1 MSMKELSI
9 KQLLIGAGGL
19 IITVVIL
26 MGLILQSNISESA
39 PQANLGGTIFW
50 FALIIVITVIAC
62 LAFVYQLI
70 TQPLTAVKQSI
81 NNLTSGGKLDPIN
94 EDYNR
99 EYQDLAKS
107 FNGFLS
113 FFGNLLE
120 QNKENADLLTQEAQR
135 LSEIMERVTQASNS
149 QHQETEMLATAM
161 EEMSATATEA
171 ATHTAEASQTAQH
184 ADTITDKG
192 KEVIGKA
199 INAIYGLSKH
209 IEQGEQIAIDLAGK
223 SEQIGA
229 VLDVIKSIAE
239 QTNLLALNAAIE
251 AARAGEQGRGFA
263 VVADEVRTLAG
274 RTQQSTTE
282 IQDMIETIQQGT
294 NKVSKNMQ
302 NGKKL
307 AEENVEM
314 AREADATLDEISQA
328 VDAINERNLQIA
340 TAAEEQSAVAQEM
353 ARNVADISNT
363 ANDANQA
370 AVSLRDSSDK
380 LQQIA
385 ENTQKVVNNYQ
396 W

>member
-9 KQLLIGAGGL
+9 KQLLIGAGSIIIL
-19 IITVVIL
+19 IVML
-26 MGLILQSNISESA
+26 MGLLLQSDIAEQA
-39 PQANLGGTIFW
+39 PQASISGTIFL
-50 FALIIVITVIAC
+50 FALIIITTIVIC

-70 TQPLTAVKQSI
+70 TRPLTDVQKSI
-81 NNLTSGGKLDPIN
+81 NNLTNGGKLAAIN
-94 EDYNR
+94 EDYNK
-99 EYQDLAKS
+99 EYQSLAKS
-107 FNGFLS
+107 FNAFLS
-113 FFGNLLE
+113 FFSDLLS
-120 QNKENADLLTQEAQR
+120 QNKANADLLTQEAQR
-135 LSEIMERVTQASNS
+135 LSEIMARVTQASDN

-161 EEMSATATEA
+161 EEMSATAREA
-171 ATHTAEASQTAQH
+171 AIHTAEASQAAQH
-184 ADTITDKG
+184 ADSITDKG
-192 KEVIGKA
+192 KEVIGQA
-199 INAIYGLSKH
+199 INAIYDLSKH

-302 NGKKL
+302 SSKKL
-307 AEENVEM
+307 AEENVVM
-314 AREADATLDEISQA
+314 ARKADSTLDEISQA

-353 ARNVADISNT
+353 ARNVSDISNT
-363 ANDANQA
+363 ANEANQA
-370 AVSLRDSSDK
+370 AVSLRDSSEK
-380 LQQIA
+380 LQTIA
-385 ENTQKVVNNYQ
+385 KNTQQVVSNYQ

>member
-1 MSMKELSI
+1 MSIKALSI
-9 KQLLIGAGGL
+9 KQLLIGAGG
-19 IITVVIL
+19 IIIALVMITGFIL
-26 MGLILQSNISESA
+26 HGSISEHA
-39 PQANLGGTIFW
+39 PQANVGATIFW
-50 FALIIVITVIAC
+50 FALIIVSTIIAC
-62 LAFVYQLI
+62 LTFVYQLI
-70 TQPLTAVKQSI
+70 TQPLNAVKQSI
-81 NNLTSGGKLDPIN
+81 NKLTQGGKLDPIN
-94 EDYNR
+94 EAYNK

-107 FNGFLS
+107 FNNFLS
-113 FFGNLLE
+113 FFAHLLA

-135 LSEIMERVTQASNS
+135 LSEIMERVTQASNN

-192 KEVIGKA
+192 KEVIGEA
-199 INAIYGLSKH
+199 INAIYELSKH
-209 IEQGEQIAIDLAGK
+209 IEQGEQIAKDLAGK

-282 IQDMIETIQQGT
+282 IQEMIETIQQGT
-294 NKVSKNMQ
+294 NKVSQNMQ
-302 NGKKL
+302 SGKKL
-307 AEENVEM
+307 AEENVVM
-314 AREADATLDEISQA
+314 ARKADSTLDEISQA

-353 ARNVADISNT
+353 ARNVSDISHT
-363 ANDANQA
+363 ANEANQA

-385 ENTQKVVNNYQ
+385 VNTQKVVNNYQ
-396 W
+396 F